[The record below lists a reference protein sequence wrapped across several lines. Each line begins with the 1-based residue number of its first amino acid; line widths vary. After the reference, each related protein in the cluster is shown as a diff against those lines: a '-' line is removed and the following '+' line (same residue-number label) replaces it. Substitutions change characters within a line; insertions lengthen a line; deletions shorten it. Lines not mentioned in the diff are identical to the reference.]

1 MKQILALA
9 LALVFTPLAARA
21 VDLKQ
26 VENDLKGN
34 GITGWIHGSVADRN
48 LYVFT
53 YRTPGSFFDFVELS
67 LTAEDDS
74 DLQTKIGTFSRHD
87 KVLVKGSFLKN
98 PSPQKHIR
106 VKSIELVEK
115 YQAPIAHD
123 AYHYETKIPEDLLKT
138 SRATFLVHAI
148 AGDGAVLVLEFRDQI
163 VPMFVKKPELT
174 KGLFRGDLLE
184 LSYVLQKN
192 PESPAHLN
200 LDDTAA
206 NPLVV
211 RHAIRSLH
219 GKPATLEGEL
229 VLFPRSPEIMFNVFA
244 LLEHLEAGLTRQYT
258 LVNFDDPATF
268 QKIRAKLQAEWDKF
282 PNAFVNGRN
291 KLVSTRIRVRAKG
304 ILNDNDPGQANP
316 QILLKS
322 TDDVVL
328 LEP

>member
-1 MKQILALA
+1 MKHLVALA
-9 LALVFTPLAARA
+9 LAFLLTPLAARA
-21 VDLKQ
+21 VDLTQLEK
-26 VENDLKGN
+26 DLKGN

-67 LTAEDDS
+67 LTAEDDA
-74 DLQTKIGTFSRHD
+74 DLQAKIGTFSRHD

-106 VKSIELVEK
+106 VRSIDLLEK

-123 AYHYETKIPEDLLKT
+123 VYHYETKIPEDLLKT

-174 KGLFRGDLLE
+174 KGLFRGDLIE

-192 PESPAHLN
+192 PDAPAHLN
-200 LDDTAA
+200 LDDTAT

-211 RHAIRSLH
+211 KDSIRSLH
-219 GKPATLEGEL
+219 GKPALLEGEL
-229 VLFPRSPEIMFNVFA
+229 VLFPKSPEIMFNVFA
-244 LLEHLEAGLTRQYT
+244 LLQHLEAGLTRQFT
-258 LVNFDDPATF
+258 LVNFDDPAAF
-268 QKIRAKLQAEWDKF
+268 QKIRAKLQDEWDKT
-282 PNAFVNGRN
+282 PTAFVNGRN

-304 ILNDNDPGQANP
+304 TFNDNDPGQANP

-322 TDDVVL
+322 ADD
-328 LEP
+328 LELFEP